1 MKFLHFIVFCMMFHI
16 ISCTHTSPSS
26 GPITTIQIR
35 SLDLGTIRPRIIS
48 LFGRDSSG
56 LDAISMI
63 TTYEDFL
70 ASQYPLDT
78 TDQIPPEAPKY
89 PQWSWGYDPRDPR
102 EAPNNPKKP
111 KINVPPH
118 SFLQL
123 LHQQGKLWI
132 GQLNDYHDQYY
143 QTNDIGF
150 AKKGVAAGYNALL
163 SGPTLNEIQKIEEKL
178 MPLIDTLQAHR
189 KTPWINHV
197 CN

>member
-1 MKFLHFIVFCMMFHI
+1 MEVKKMKFLHLIVICMMFYI
-16 ISCTHTSPSS
+16 ISCTHTQQSS

-35 SLDLGTIRPRIIS
+35 SLDLVTIRPRMIS

-70 ASQYPLDT
+70 STQYPLDT
-78 TDQIPPEAPKY
+78 THETPPEASIPK
-89 PQWSWGYDPRDPR
+89 PPYDDDFPP
-102 EAPNNPKKP
+102 PNPTITKNPKTGA
-111 KINVPPH
+111 PPH
-118 SFLQL
+118 RILQL
-123 LHQQGKLWI
+123 LRQQGRSWI
-132 GQLNDYHDQYY
+132 VQLTDYNNQYY
-143 QTNDIGF
+143 QSMDIGY

-189 KTPWINHV
+189 KTP
-197 CN
+197 